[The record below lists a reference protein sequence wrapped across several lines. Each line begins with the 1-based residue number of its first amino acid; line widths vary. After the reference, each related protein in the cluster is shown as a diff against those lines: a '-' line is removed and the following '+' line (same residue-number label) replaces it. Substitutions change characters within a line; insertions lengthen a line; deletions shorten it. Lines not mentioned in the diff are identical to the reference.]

1 MVVVCGCLSDWHV
14 MVWLWTKH
22 TGNGIGD
29 NGAKIVGEVLKGNT
43 TLKALFVEGLCI
55 CGNTWL

>member
-1 MVVVCGCLSDWHV
+1 MVLVCGCLIDWHV
-14 MVWLWTKH
+14 MLWLWTKH

-29 NGAKIVGEVLKGNT
+29 GGAMVVGEVLKGNT
-43 TLKALFVEGLCI
+43 TLKALFVEGLWI

>member
-1 MVVVCGCLSDWHV
+1 MFVHN
-14 MVWLWTKH
+14 

-29 NGAKIVGEVLKGNT
+29 DGARVVGEVLKRNR
-43 TLKALFVEGLCI
+43 TLEALFVEGLWL